1 MNKEKLKSEEFDD
14 KKLMRVLRIHRIINI
29 NGIRVFFVVLFAVAI
44 IALIPTL
51 RPKYSESEKRNLAT
65 FPRFSFSALISG
77 DYFDDINVWFSDTFP
92 FRDTLVNIN
101 SYLNGVLDTG
111 NVEVHGEVEKGDDIP
126 DIVPDGNKTDT
137 PIIQPPKTE
146 EPKGP
151 AVEKLG
157 AIMVVDNAAYEYYT
171 FNEDI
176 SKAYAAHINRA
187 ALGLKGKANVYD
199 IIVPTSMGITAPKDV
214 VKDVNTSDQ
223 KKAINYMYSL
233 MGKEVKTVPLYDTL
247 TAHKDEYIYFRTD
260 HHWTARGAYYA
271 YFNYMS
277 IKGGTPAR
285 LSDFTER
292 QFPGYLGSFYSAS
305 QKSPKL
311 AATPDT
317 VYAYEPK
324 HNLMTLYYEDGTV
337 KETTIIADG
346 NQINTTSK
354 YLSFIHGDKP
364 LGIMKNPEIND
375 GSACVV
381 VKESFGNA
389 FVPYLTQ
396 NYETVYVIDYR
407 YFSKID
413 NRTLLKFVEDT
424 GAQDVVFINN
434 ISATRNS
441 ALVNA
446 IGSFVGEIPEAK

>member
-1 MNKEKLKSEEFDD
+1 MDEEKEIISEIKPKD
-14 KKLMRVLRIHRIINI
+14 KKLMRSLKFQRMINVS
-29 NGIRVFFVVLFAVAI
+29 GIRVFFAVLFIVAV
-44 IALIPTL
+44 IALIPAL
-51 RPKYSESEKRNLAT
+51 RPKYSDSEKRNLAS
-65 FPRFSFSALISG
+65 FPEFSFSALMSG
-77 DYFDDINVWFSDTFP
+77 DYFDGINVWFSDTFP

-101 SYLNGVLDTG
+101 SYLNGMLDTG

-126 DIVPDGNKTDT
+126 DINPDGNKTDT
-137 PIIQPPKTE
+137 PITEPPKTQE
-146 EPKGP
+146 SQAP

-157 AIMVVDNAAYEYYT
+157 AIMVVDNAAYEYYN
-171 FNEDI
+171 FNEAT
-176 SKAYAAHINRA
+176 SQAYASHINRA
-187 ALGLKGKANVYD
+187 AVILGDKANVYS
-199 IIVPTSMGITAPKDV
+199 IIAPTSMGITAPKDI

-223 KKAINYMYSL
+223 RKAINYMYSL
-233 MGKEVKTVPLYDTL
+233 MSKDVKKVPLYDTL
-247 TAHKDEYIYFRTD
+247 LSHKKEYIYFRTD
-260 HHWTARGAYYA
+260 HHWTALGAYYA
-271 YFNYMS
+271 YCNYMS
-277 IKGGTPAR
+277 TKGGTPVP
-285 LSDFTER
+285 LSQFTER

-311 AATPDT
+311 SSTPDT

-346 NQINTTSK
+346 NQIGTSSK

-364 LGIMKNPEIND
+364 LGIMKNPEITD

-381 VKESFGNA
+381 IKESFGNA

-434 ISATRNS
+434 ISATRNA

-446 IGSFVGEIPEAK
+446 IGSFVGEIP

>member
-1 MNKEKLKSEEFDD
+1 MNEEKEIINETEPDEKR
-14 KKLMRVLRIHRIINI
+14 LMRSLRLQRLINI
-29 NGIRVFFVVLFAVAI
+29 SGIRVFFAVLFLVAV
-44 IALIPTL
+44 IALIPAL
-51 RPKYSESEKRNLAT
+51 RPEYSDSEKRNLAA
-65 FPRFSFSALISG
+65 FPEFSFSALMSG
-77 DYFDDINVWFSDTFP
+77 DYFDDINIWFSDTFP

-101 SYLNGVLDTG
+101 SYLNGMLDTG
-111 NVEVHGEVEKGDDIP
+111 NVEVHGDVEKGDDIP
-126 DIVPDGNKTDT
+126 DIKPGGNTDT
-137 PIIQPPKTE
+137 PVTEPPKTE
-146 EPKGP
+146 KPKGP

-157 AIMVVDNAAYEYYT
+157 AVMVVDNAAYEYYN
-171 FNEDI
+171 FNETT

-187 ALGLKGKANVYD
+187 AAILGDKADVYD
-199 IIVPTSMGITAPKDV
+199 IIVPTSMGITAPKDI

-233 MGKEVKTVPLYDTL
+233 MSDDVKTVPLYDTL

-277 IKGGTPAR
+277 IKGGTPSP
-285 LSDFTER
+285 LSSFTER

-354 YLSFIHGDKP
+354 YMSFIHGDKP

-375 GSACVV
+375 GSVCVV

-389 FVPYLTQ
+389 FVPFLTQ

-413 NRTLLKFVEDT
+413 NRNLLKLVEDT

-446 IGSFVGEIPEAK
+446 IGSFVGEIPR